1 MLACRRETANWQ
13 RGQAALRMRQWLQK
27 GGEYIEVVFANN
39 DDMALGAI
47 DAWLEAGLS
56 LESLPFIVGV
66 DATPPALE
74 ALQDGTLKG
83 TVRNDAVGLAEGLM
97 QLIMTFSDGHEISS
111 TVDLTDEHYLWLQY
125 EPVTLQTL
133 QNK

>member
-1 MLACRRETANWQ
+1 M
-13 RGQAALRMRQWLQK
+13 
-27 GGEYIEVVFANN
+27 
-39 DDMALGAI
+39 
-47 DAWLEAGLS
+47 S

-97 QLIMTFSDGHEISS
+97 QLITSFSDGYDISS
-111 TVDLTDEHYLWLQY
+111 TVELTDEHYLWLQY